1 MTWRV
6 FVRASAETDF
16 EALDPG
22 DQVQLAEE
30 LFSWVEHG
38 PPRQERRDVLGV
50 EMFNDVVMGC
60 RVTYYVDAARG
71 VVLVIRIRKL
81 PGAAQ

>member
-22 DQVQLAEE
+22 DQAQLAEE
-30 LFSWVEHG
+30 LLAWVEHG
-38 PPRQERRDVLGV
+38 PPRQERRDLLGV
-50 EMFNDVVMGC
+50 EMFNDVVANC
-60 RVTYYVDAARG
+60 RITYYVDETW
-71 VVLVIRIRKL
+71 LVCV
-81 PGAAQ
+81 